1 MDSAGTSEW
10 HAGDPSYGPMQV
22 LTDKWGYDFSWLCTR
37 QFQAVDFNRSDLI
50 VAIDASNVAKI
61 DTSVFRR

>member
-1 MDSAGTSEW
+1 
-10 HAGDPSYGPMQV
+10 MQV